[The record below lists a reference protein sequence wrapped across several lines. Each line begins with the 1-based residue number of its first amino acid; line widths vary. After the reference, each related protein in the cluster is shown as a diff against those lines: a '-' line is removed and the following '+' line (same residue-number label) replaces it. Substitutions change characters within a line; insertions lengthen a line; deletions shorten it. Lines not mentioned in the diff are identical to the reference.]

1 MEPAER
7 AVMSACHVY
16 RFPMRDPD
24 DMSGLAG
31 LLDQGAI
38 AAGDIKAVFCKT
50 EGNGLNNDWT
60 RHFVDRAVRT
70 TIAEHGGAQAEA
82 LRRAVLVL
90 ISGGSEGVVAP
101 HMLVFVAAPSAGIE
115 PGLALGMEIR
125 DLAPA
130 DLAHGPHLTTTA
142 DMVRAAMKAA
152 GAEDASQV
160 GFVVVRAPADS
171 AHGATSPRVRA
182 AVALGVAQALGE
194 IAGEIDEAAFLK
206 DFSRFCGRV
215 FVVARDD
222 TTTQQVIVLANAP
235 GGTKGLRVAAGT
247 LRDPLD
253 SPSVAAV
260 LAKLGIA
267 AAPQASPDASARI
280 VASLSKGD
288 PPADGRIRGARHTMN
303 GDGDIHSHRHGRSAY
318 GAMIASV
325 IGHSYCFVSGGA
337 EHHGPD
343 NGGLIALIA
352 RDEGSST

>member
-1 MEPAER
+1 MN
-7 AVMSACHVY
+7 ACHVY

-31 LLDQGAI
+31 LLDQGKI
-38 AAGDIKAVFCKT
+38 AAADIKAVFCKT

-60 RHFVDRAVRT
+60 RHFVDRAVRD
-70 TIAEHGGAQAEA
+70 TIAARGGADAQA

-90 ISGGSEGVVAP
+90 ISGGSEGVVSP
-101 HMLVFVAAPSAGIE
+101 HMLVFASIQSTGTE

-125 DLAPA
+125 DLAPGDFA
-130 DLAHGPHLTTTA
+130 RRNHSIATA

-152 GAEDASQV
+152 GAKDPSQV
-160 GFVVVRAPADS
+160 GFVVVRAPADP
-171 AHGATSPRVRA
+171 ARGATSPRVRA
-182 AVALGVAQALGE
+182 AVSLGVAQALGE

-206 DFSRFCGRV
+206 DFSKFCSRV

-222 TTTQQVIVLANAP
+222 TTTQQVIVFANAP
-235 GGTKGLRVAAGT
+235 GGTKGLRAAAGP

-253 SPSVAAV
+253 SPGVAAV
-260 LAKLGIA
+260 LAKLGIDA
-267 AAPQASPDASARI
+267 TPQASPDASARI

-288 PPADGRIRGARHTMN
+288 PPNDGKIRGARHTMN

-352 RDEGSST
+352 RDEGYSI

>member
-1 MEPAER
+1 MEPADR
-7 AVMSACHVY
+7 TVMSACHVY

-31 LLDQGAI
+31 LLAQGKI
-38 AAGDIKAVFCKT
+38 AAADIKAVFCKT

-60 RHFVDRAVRT
+60 RLFVDRAVRM
-70 TIAEHGGAQAEA
+70 TIAAGDGAEAEA
-82 LRRAVLVL
+82 LRRAILVL
-90 ISGGSEGVVAP
+90 ISGGSEGVVSP
-101 HMLVFVAAPSAGIE
+101 HMLVFAAAPPTGTE
-115 PGLALGMEIR
+115 PGLALGMDIR
-125 DLAPA
+125 DLAPG
-130 DLAHGPHLTTTA
+130 DLARKSHASITA
-142 DMVRAAMKAA
+142 DMVRAAMKAT
-152 GAEDASQV
+152 GAEDPSQV
-160 GFVVVRAPADS
+160 GFVIVRAPAD
-171 AHGATSPRVRA
+171 AAMGASSPRVRA
-182 AVALGVAQALGE
+182 AVSLGVAQALGE
-194 IAGEIDEAAFLK
+194 IAGDIDEAAFLK
-206 DFSRFCGRV
+206 DFSKFCGRV

-222 TTTQQVIVLANAP
+222 TTTQQVIVLANAS

-253 SPSVAAV
+253 SPGVAAV

-288 PPADGRIRGARHTMN
+288 PPGDGKIRGARHTMN

-352 RDEGSST
+352 RDEGFSV